1 MAIHTAVI
9 YGSARRGRQ
18 GVKAKLG
25 APSIPS
31 AFPISRVHAS
41 FDDDGNAVDESYDKR
56 IGRFLDEYEWYAN
69 ALKAARMKET
79 CDTTTPV
86 QQGLCRGEQ

>member
-1 MAIHTAVI
+1 MALHTAVV

-18 GVKAKLG
+18 GIRA
-25 APSIPS
+25 A
-31 AFPISRVHAS
+31 
-41 FDDDGNAVDESYDKR
+41 R
-56 IGRFLDEYEWYAN
+56 ILDEHEWYAN

-79 CDTTTPV
+79 CDITIPV